1 VTIPTAAERP
11 TLSVREAAPAL
22 GVSAAT
28 LFRAI
33 AEDRSP
39 VAYVKCGAR
48 ISIVTA
54 DLRRVLHVGANGDRS
69 SEPSGPG

>member
-1 VTIPTAAERP
+1 MTIPTATERP
-11 TLSVREAAPAL
+11 TLSVREAAPLL

-33 AEDRSP
+33 AADESP
-39 VAYVKCGAR
+39 VAFVKCGAR

-54 DLRRVLHVGANGDRS
+54 DLRSVLHVGSNGERN
-69 SEPSGPG
+69 SEPTGPG

>member
-1 VTIPTAAERP
+1 MVPTAGQRP
-11 TLSVREAAPAL
+11 TLSVREAAPHL
-22 GVSAAT
+22 GCSDAT

-39 VAYVKCGAR
+39 VAFIKCGAR

-54 DLRRVLHVGANGDRS
+54 DLRRVLQLDPPAATNGEEERA
-69 SEPSGPG
+69 

>member
-1 VTIPTAAERP
+1 VIPTAAERP
-11 TLSVREAAPAL
+11 TLSVREAAPLL
-22 GVSAAT
+22 GVSAAS

-33 AEDRSP
+33 SEDRSP
-39 VAYVKCGAR
+39 VAFIKCGAR

-69 SEPSGPG
+69 SELNGSG